1 MKTIFIL
8 SEFANEN
15 SNSTGYYW
23 NRIANFLSLKRNSKI
38 VVLATDLDDFSLT
51 SCKKLKIRTPKIN
64 KHSVFQRIYYQV
76 VLTSQF
82 SWFILSQVRR
92 GDIIFSGTNP
102 AGLLIVGALLKK
114 ILRFEWIVLAYD
126 VYPEVMVAG
135 GLLKKSS
142 GWIYGGLSY
151 LFGCGYREIDKLIA
165 IGADMKFIISRNK
178 RISQNKIIVVQNWAN
193 DDAVKSPNQGENAIE
208 KKLKLG
214 ADDFIFTFFGNMGRL
229 QGVPNLLEAAR
240 RLKIPEIKIL
250 FIGTGYYKKEVERA
264 SNDPERENV
273 LYYGELV
280 PEKKQDGL
288 TVGDVAIVSLAKG
301 MYGLG
306 VPSKAYFS
314 MLADKP
320 ILAVMDENSEI
331 SLMLERHHIGWTCA
345 PDDPDSL
352 ASLMESIYINRNTWR
367 AAMRP
372 RQALED
378 FYSETA
384 ALEKIYRCLYSD
396 SISA

>member
-1 MKTIFIL
+1 MKKIFIL
-8 SEFANEN
+8 TEFANEN

-23 NRIANFLSLKRNSKI
+23 NRIAKFLSLKQNSEI
-38 VVLATDLDDFSLT
+38 VVLATDLDDSSLI
-51 SCKKLKIRTPKIN
+51 SCKKVKIRTPEIN
-64 KHSVFQRIYYQV
+64 KHSVFQRIYYQAA
-76 VLTSQF
+76 LTFQF
-82 SWFILSQVRR
+82 SWVILFQVRR

-102 AGLLIVGALLKK
+102 SGLLIVAALLKK
-114 ILRFEWIVLAYD
+114 ILRFEWAVLAYD
-126 VYPEVMVAG
+126 VYPEVLVAG

-142 GWIYGGLSY
+142 GWIYGVLSY
-151 LFGCGYREIDKLIA
+151 LFRCGYREIDKLIV
-165 IGADMKFIISRNK
+165 IGADMKSIISRNK
-178 RISQNKIIVVQNWAN
+178 RISEQKIIVVPNWAN
-193 DDAVKSPNQGENAIE
+193 DNTVRSLGKGENTIE

-214 ADDFIFTFFGNMGRL
+214 ADDFIFTFFGNLGRL

-240 RLKIPEIKIL
+240 RLSIPEIKIL
-250 FIGTGYYKKEVERA
+250 FIGNGYHKNQVESA
-264 SNDPERENV
+264 ANDPERENV
-273 LYYGELV
+273 LYYGQLV
-280 PEKKQDGL
+280 AERKQDGL
-288 TVGDVAIVSLAKG
+288 TAGDVAIVSLAKG

-331 SLMLERHHIGWTCA
+331 SVMLERHHIGWTCA

-372 RQALED
+372 RQTLED
-378 FYSETA
+378 FYSENT
-384 ALEKIYRCLYSD
+384 ALENIYRCLYPD
-396 SISA
+396 SLSA